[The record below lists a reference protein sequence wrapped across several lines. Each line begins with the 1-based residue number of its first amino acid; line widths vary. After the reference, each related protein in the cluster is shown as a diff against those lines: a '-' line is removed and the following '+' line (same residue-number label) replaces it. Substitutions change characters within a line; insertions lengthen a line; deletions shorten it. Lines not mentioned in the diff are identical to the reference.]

1 MNEESILKL
10 NKWFAEKYHI
20 EWALMDRINNDLSNF
35 IQSMPDD
42 VLQEFVDNPE
52 FLKVKT
58 LQNTDSIKVDVWL
71 NPFFLMTLGITSR
84 SILDLEEDLMH
95 KYAVEKI
102 KSKYADIRIREKR
115 RCRTCDTSNR
125 IGSNYCSN
133 AEVRCRIKES

>member
-20 EWALMDRINNDLSNF
+20 EWALMDRINNDLSSF

-84 SILDLEEDLMH
+84 TILDLEEDLMH

-102 KSKYADIRIREKR
+102 KSKYADLHIRENR
-115 RCRTCDTSNR
+115 RCSTCDTSNR
-125 IGSNYCSN
+125 IGSNYCSKCGS
-133 AEVRCRIKES
+133 AMHD

>member
-58 LQNTDSIKVDVWL
+58 LQNNDSIKVDVWL
-71 NPFFLMTLGITSR
+71 NPFFLMILGITSR

-95 KYAVEKI
+95 KYAVDKI
-102 KSKYADIRIREKR
+102 NSKYADLRIREKR
-115 RCRTCDTSNR
+115 RCCTCDTNNR
-125 IGSNYCSN
+125 IGSNYCFK
-133 AEVRCRIKES
+133 CGTPMQD